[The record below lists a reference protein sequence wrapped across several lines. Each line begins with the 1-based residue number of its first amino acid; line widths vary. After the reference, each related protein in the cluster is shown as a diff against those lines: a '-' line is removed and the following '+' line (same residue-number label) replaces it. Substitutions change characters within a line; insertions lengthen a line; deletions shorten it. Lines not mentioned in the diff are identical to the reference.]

1 MLKYIVKRL
10 LWIIPVLIGVT
21 IIVFTILDFS
31 PGDPAYLALG
41 DNATPEAVEAY
52 RVEMGIN
59 GTYWERLGRTLGGLL
74 KGDLGLS
81 YRSRTPVL
89 NELLVRFKV
98 TFNISAWS
106 IVLGIIL
113 GIFFGIISALK
124 QNTLWDSL
132 STGCALFGISMPMVW
147 LGWLPA
153 SGYGSSW
160 KQMIMPVV
168 ALGVNSSATIMR
180 TTRSSMLEVM
190 RQDYIRTAKAKG
202 QTYWAVVIRHALRN
216 AMIPIVTVIGLQLG
230 VLLAGSIVTEV
241 IFSIAGV
248 GKYLVDSMNARDY
261 AAVQGCVLLIA
272 FVSAI
277 LNLIVDIIYTFID
290 PRMKTMYESSKG
302 GSARAKK
309 KGEQKTA

>member
-21 IIVFTILDFS
+21 IIVFTILYFS

-132 STGCALFGISMPMVW
+132 STGCALFGISMPMFWQGLMLTCKVGHSFPIGFAIAPRGKIDG
-147 LGWLPA
+147 LLRYADVKTGNETFDKRFTVKTDNGDAALLTLTPRMQEKILAAA
-153 SGYGSSW
+153 SVSPGPLFVTFCQDGR
-160 KQMIMPVV
+160 V
-168 ALGVNSSATIMR
+168 SAAVR
-180 TTRSSMLEVM
+180 TTGRNFFVPE
-190 RQDYIRTAKAKG
+190 KAGAEGARARLTENLRKILAIVDEANPVAAAPAQEG
-202 QTYWAVVIRHALRN
+202 EAEYAAL
-216 AMIPIVTVIGLQLG
+216 ACLCAAGA
-230 VLLAGSIVTEV
+230 AGS
-241 IFSIAGV
+241 
-248 GKYLVDSMNARDY
+248 RDK
-261 AAVQGCVLLIA
+261 I
-272 FVSAI
+272 
-277 LNLIVDIIYTFID
+277 
-290 PRMKTMYESSKG
+290 
-302 GSARAKK
+302 
-309 KGEQKTA
+309 